1 MMDGQ
6 AIVQTIRIQALG
18 DLQVARVAGPF
29 IHAVRLPARKMRQ
42 VLMSLVAA
50 GCRGLAVHVLSAA
63 LWPDAEG
70 DAAYRALVT
79 AVYRLRRLLHCHEAI
94 SFAGGRV
101 ALDAAHCWVDAWHF
115 EQQLRLR
122 TTVVGGVSGGSIRAT
137 LALYRGPLCADEEMA
152 LLFEARERLRQVFVR
167 AVLAAGLRQ
176 LTAADELAAIELLE
190 HAVEVESDCEELY
203 RALMVML
210 AGTGDR
216 SGAQRAFERCRRMM
230 LQRYGCAPSAATER
244 AWREHCCPASVG
256 RDPLPALAPVAAVR

>member
-6 AIVQTIRIQALG
+6 AIAQTIRIQALG

-29 IHAVRLPARKMRQ
+29 IHTVRLPARKMRQ
-42 VLMSLVAA
+42 VLTSLVAA
-50 GCRGLAVHVLSAA
+50 GCPGLAVHVLSEA

-122 TTVVGGVSGGSIRAT
+122 TAVVGGLSGGGIRAT
-137 LALYRGPLCADEEMA
+137 LALYRGSLCANEDMP
-152 LLFEARERLRQVFVR
+152 LVFESRERLRRTFVR
-167 AVLAAGLRQ
+167 TVLAACLRQ

-190 HAVEVESDCEELY
+190 HAVEAECECEELY

-230 LQRYGCAPSAATER
+230 LQRFGCAPSAATER
-244 AWREHCCPASVG
+244 AWREHCCPESVR
-256 RDPLPALAPVAAVR
+256 RDPSPALAPITAV